1 MKRMCFSR
9 VESFKEEGG
18 PYPVCVNDLADAP
31 VEVDVL
37 GRDLGLSQTFYI
49 FLTLLA
55 AFPVLISLPIFVC
68 WVESSVDRRLGLSES
83 SPMSLM
89 SNERQE
95 SSAGAFLH
103 L

>member
-1 MKRMCFSR
+1 MCFSR

-18 PYPVCVNDLADAP
+18 PYPVCVNDLADAS

-37 GRDLGLSQTFYI
+37 GSDLSLSQTFYI

-55 AFPVLISLPIFVC
+55 ACPVLVPLPVFVR
-68 WVESSVDRRLGLSES
+68 WVKASIDGWLGFSES
-83 SPMSLM
+83 PPMSLL